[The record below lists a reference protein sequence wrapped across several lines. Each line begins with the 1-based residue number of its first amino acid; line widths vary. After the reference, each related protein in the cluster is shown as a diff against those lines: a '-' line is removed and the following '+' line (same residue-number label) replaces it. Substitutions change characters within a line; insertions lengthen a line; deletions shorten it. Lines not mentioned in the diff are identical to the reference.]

1 MELLFLLCSII
12 YTSITSIFFSLLLP
26 FRFLLHR
33 LLPSRA
39 AVDPNVSFYEGTV
52 WHDRLR
58 PVRHSFRYSVRYA
71 LFDLDKAIN
80 TPPDHFSAD
89 EARRVSRT
97 TGSIFLLTIPPSV
110 GYEQNPLSL
119 YYCYDL
125 EGSSKR
131 LSKCIAQVTN
141 TPWGERVT
149 FVFDLESDL
158 VAKSLQ
164 VSPFMDMLGNWKI
177 RANEPGDDLSVSIAS
192 QHPHFGNYFSA
203 TLKAKRIPLSRV
215 SDPAVFFWLMPHK
228 VAIWIYWH
236 ALQLWWKSV
245 PFIQH
250 PRYSNPSYR
259 EEAAKRDQ
267 ELRCPGLDGSDSDK
281 TNKFDG
287 LKGDGCSSSFG
298 GCRFA
303 WRDANW
309 PWS

>member
-1 MELLFLLCSII
+1 MELLYLLGSII
-12 YTSITSIFFSLLLP
+12 YTSTTSIFFSLLLP

-71 LFDLDKAIN
+71 LFDLDKAIT
-80 TPPDHFSAD
+80 TPPDHLSAD
-89 EARRVSRT
+89 EARRVSHT
-97 TGSIFLLTIPPSV
+97 TGPIFLLTIPPSV

-125 EGSSKR
+125 EESSKR

-149 FVFDLESDL
+149 FVFDPESDL

-177 RANEPGDDLSVSIAS
+177 RANEPGDDLSVSIES
-192 QHPHFGNYFSA
+192 QHPHLGNYFSA

-215 SDPAVFFWLMPHK
+215 SDPAVYFWLMPHK

-236 ALQLWWKSV
+236 VSDL
-245 PFIQH
+245 
-250 PRYSNPSYR
+250 YS
-259 EEAAKRDQ
+259 K
-267 ELRCPGLDGSDSDK
+267 
-281 TNKFDG
+281 KF
-287 LKGDGCSSSFG
+287 KYIYSKH
-298 GCRFA
+298 
-303 WRDANW
+303 
-309 PWS
+309 

>member
-1 MELLFLLCSII
+1 MELLYLLCSIV
-12 YTSITSIFFSLLLP
+12 YTSTTTLFLSLLLP
-26 FRFLLHR
+26 FRLLIHR
-33 LLPSRA
+33 LLPSRS
-39 AVDPNVSFYEGTV
+39 AVDSSVSYYEGTV

-58 PVRHSFRYSVRYA
+58 PVRHSFRYTVRYA
-71 LFDLDKAIN
+71 LFDLDKSLE
-80 TPPDHFSAD
+80 TPPDHLSAD
-89 EARRVSRT
+89 EARLLART
-97 TGSIFLLTIPPSV
+97 NGPIFLLTIPPSV

-119 YYCYDL
+119 YYCYNL

-149 FVFDLESDL
+149 FVFDPESDL

-177 RANEPGDDLSVSIAS
+177 RANEPGHELSVSIES
-192 QHPHFGNYFSA
+192 QHPHHGNYFSA
-203 TLKAKRIPLSRV
+203 TLRAKRIDQTRV

-236 ALQLWWKSV
+236 ALKLWWKNV

-259 EEAAKRDQ
+259 EDSAKRDQ
-267 ELRCPGLDGSDSDK
+267 KLRCVGLDGSNSGE
-281 TNKFDG
+281 TIKF
-287 LKGDGCSSSFG
+287 DGCSSGFG